1 VLIAMCLLCAGI
13 SREGRITP
21 HAGIAAG
28 PAALV
33 SVPGR
38 AHDGGMSWVEEAL
51 PLPAARPV
59 DGDEPLEAAIHALA
73 ALAAG
78 IAAVQLMLAVVLGE
92 PIAAAFFI
100 AALLATGACAFVG
113 EGSAR
118 RRVAFVAGGSATV
131 LVWLAVLPQAPAHS
145 IVVVLGMAGVSAAVT
160 RHLLTEGSD
169 RRPGVRPTA
178 SIAGWTDDDVEGEL
192 AT

>member
-1 VLIAMCLLCAGI
+1 M
-13 SREGRITP
+13 
-21 HAGIAAG
+21 AAG

-38 AHDGGMSWVEEAL
+38 AHDGGMSWVDEAL

-59 DGDEPLEAAIHALA
+59 DGDEALEAAIHALA

-92 PIAAAFFI
+92 PMAAAFFI

-113 EGSAR
+113 DHSAR

-145 IVVVLGMAGVSAAVT
+145 VVVVLAMAAASAAAT
-160 RHLLTEGSD
+160 RHLLSEGAG
-169 RRPGVRPTA
+169 RRADVLPAPSVT
-178 SIAGWTDDDVEGEL
+178 GWIDDDVEGEL
-192 AT
+192 AA